1 MDIVDCG
8 FDTHVCRH
16 LDWSVDIQQTEDYS
30 EGLAMDVVGLSVY
43 RIGLPL
49 GQLVKLFAGGIDE
62 RLSAYIAYGDSG
74 YAAELGILTNINVL
88 KSLAVATVLLFF
100 SNRLKQMSKYFIFM
114 LYAYII
120 GVCWMMLFNDFAI
133 IGARISN
140 ILLCVEPVLISYLVV
155 LLSKKSRPVFVAI
168 LVLLTLTMLTLN
180 IGPDK
185 ITPYQFYF
193 A

>member
-100 SNRLKQMSKYFIFM
+100 
-114 LYAYII
+114 
-120 GVCWMMLFNDFAI
+120 
-133 IGARISN
+133 RI
-140 ILLCVEPVLISYLVV
+140 
-155 LLSKKSRPVFVAI
+155 
-168 LVLLTLTMLTLN
+168 
-180 IGPDK
+180 D
-185 ITPYQFYF
+185 
-193 A
+193 

>member
-155 LLSKKSRPVFVAI
+155 LLSKKIKAGFCCNSCFIDINYAYLEYRS
-168 LVLLTLTMLTLN
+168 
-180 IGPDK
+180 G
-185 ITPYQFYF
+185 
-193 A
+193 